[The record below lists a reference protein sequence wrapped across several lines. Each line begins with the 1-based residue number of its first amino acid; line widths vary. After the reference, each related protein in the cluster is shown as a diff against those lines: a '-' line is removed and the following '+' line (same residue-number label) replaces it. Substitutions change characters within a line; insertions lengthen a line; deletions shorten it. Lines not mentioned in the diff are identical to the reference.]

1 MSIIEP
7 LDIFLIDTA
16 DCGKSLLKEV
26 ICQALKKVKNHKE
39 MYLLKTKGITYGSNW
54 CGCNKY

>member
-1 MSIIEP
+1 MIEL

-26 ICQALKKVKNHKE
+26 MCQALKKV
-39 MYLLKTKGITYGSNW
+39 LS
-54 CGCNKY
+54 